1 MKNLLNAEE
10 TLDLV
15 EMKSSGLGSRYI
27 AKLLGISKSSV
38 NNYYRLWL
46 KSQVPIKDSLQVEYE
61 KSINRGLY
69 GPEYKPEDVAFKKS
83 PLGNIPIPEAVFQ
96 ESKKR
101 TEKPSV
107 FQYLDRE
114 VAKDMSGFYNAFEM
128 QPPSNSESKARLA
141 LADSFDK
148 AMDEIKAKTLVAQ
161 WKRKSLAEQKKPRI
175 LFIDLETSAD
185 IIATFG
191 RFKINVGEKNIIQQ
205 GNQIICAAWKFSGDN
220 SVNTSRSSF
229 SNFKIDLQSEK
240 YLLERI
246 YATFKETDVVVI
258 HNASFDLGTIQHRML
273 EHGMGVLPKVKVID
287 TLQIAKKH
295 LKLRSNKLDSITKY
309 FGLSNKI
316 ENSGIDL
323 WINLQQGDEQAMQTM
338 LDYNIGDI
346 TALEAVYNKF
356 VPLNQGTSL
365 APMMSLDHKHCTSCG
380 SIHVHPTGR
389 TISTSLSM
397 FSEYECNDCGA
408 KMRDR
413 VNTLSKEQ
421 RSNLLM
427 PL

>member
-15 EMKSSGLGSRYI
+15 ELKSAGYGSRYI

-38 NNYYRLWL
+38 NNYFKLWL
-46 KSQVPIKDSLQVEYE
+46 KSQVPAESSLQVEYE
-61 KSINRGLY
+61 KAVNRGLY
-69 GPEYKPEDVAFKKS
+69 GTDYKPEDVA
-83 PLGNIPIPEAVFQ
+83 LGKV
-96 ESKKR
+96 
-101 TEKPSV
+101 
-107 FQYLDRE
+107 LD
-114 VAKDMSGFYNAFEM
+114 S
-128 QPPSNSESKARLA
+128 
-141 LADSFDK
+141 
-148 AMDEIKAKTLVAQ
+148 AMDEFGKPRLASTLVGM
-161 WKRKSLAEQKKPRI
+161 WKRKEKTEVKKPRV

-185 IIATFG
+185 IVACFG
-191 RFKINVGEKNIIQQ
+191 RFKQNLGEKNIVYQ
-205 GNQIICAAWKFSGDN
+205 GNQIICAAWKFIGDA
-220 SVNTSRSSF
+220 SVHTSRSSF
-229 SNFKIDLQSEK
+229 SNFKIDMQSEK

-258 HNASFDLGTIQHRML
+258 HNAGFDLGTIQHRML

-323 WINLQQGDEQAMQTM
+323 WIKVQQGDEQAMQTM
-338 LDYNIGDI
+338 LEYNIGDI
-346 TALEAVYNKF
+346 TALEAVYNTF

-365 APMMSLDHKHCTSCG
+365 APMMPLDSKHCTSCG
-380 SIHVHPTGR
+380 STHVHPTGR

-397 FSEYECNDCGA
+397 FSEYECNECGA

-413 VNTLSKEQ
+413 VNVLSKEQ
-421 RSNLLM
+421 RKNLLM

>member
-15 EMKSSGLGSRYI
+15 EMKSCGMGSRYI

-38 NNYYRLWL
+38 NNYYKLWL
-46 KSQVPIKDSLQVEYE
+46 DSQIAVSPEEQAEGQRL
-61 KSINRGLY
+61 INRALY
-69 GPEYKPEDVAFKKS
+69 GTDYRPQDVAFKKS
-83 PLGNIPIPEAVFQ
+83 PLDNIPIPESVFQ
-96 ESKKR
+96 E
-101 TEKPSV
+101 T
-107 FQYLDRE
+107 
-114 VAKDMSGFYNAFEM
+114 
-128 QPPSNSESKARLA
+128 KARLA
-141 LADSFDK
+141 LADSLDK
-148 AMDEIKAKTLVAQ
+148 AVDAFGKERLAKTLVGQ
-161 WKRKSLAEQKKPRI
+161 WKRKSLTEQKKPRI

-309 FGLSNKI
+309 FGLSNKV
-316 ENSGIDL
+316 ENSGVDL
-323 WINLQQGDEQAMQTM
+323 WIKVQQGDEQAMQTM

-346 TALEAVYNKF
+346 TALEAVYNTF

-365 APMMSLDHKHCTSCG
+365 APMMPLDHKHCTSCG

>member
-15 EMKSSGLGSRYI
+15 ELKSAGYGSRHI

-38 NNYYRLWL
+38 NNYFKLWL
-46 KSQVPIKDSLQVEYE
+46 ASQVPAKDSLQVEYE

-69 GPEYKPEDVAFKKS
+69 GTDYKPQDVAFKKS
-83 PLGNIPIPEAVFQ
+83 PLDNIPIPEAVFQ
-96 ESKKR
+96 ETK
-101 TEKPSV
+101 V
-107 FQYLDRE
+107 
-114 VAKDMSGFYNAFEM
+114 
-128 QPPSNSESKARLA
+128 RLA
-141 LADSFDK
+141 K
-148 AMDEIKAKTLVAQ
+148 
-161 WKRKSLAEQKKPRI
+161 QKKPRI

-205 GNQIICAAWKFSGDN
+205 GNQIICAAWKFSGDT

-323 WINLQQGDEQAMQTM
+323 WIKVQQGDEQAMQTM

-346 TALEAVYNKF
+346 TALEAVYNTF

-365 APMMSLDHKHCTSCG
+365 APMMPLDHKHCTSCG